1 MSVKGGVALFERMK
15 QSGTR
20 LYLAFAEVVAPI
32 GRLLRVIHPPVESDH
47 QAVQV
52 GTHPQNLEEEFHL
65 KFGGFHRASVIQT
78 GRDNHEKNMI
88 SNRINLGPNGDKSLG
103 ETAEALRG
111 DGARVHGS
119 QAKETPDS
127 GQVPAASPSRPES
140 EQANIADVESGRSS
154 VENEASPSAQN
165 IYGEL
170 QGNGAA
176 GDPPTISYRGTV
188 HETPA
193 ASHSPGTMPG
203 DWRIEEANRRQGILQ
218 TFWACLEHGVSRM
231 QAARE
236 VGEPFTNIW
245 RYEKA
250 YRANG
255 YEGLIPDI
263 STGRKT
269 VLQKLGFSPEQ
280 IKTLLDQ
287 VQGLNLDT
295 ESTTT
300 ALRLFA
306 SSDRCPEELAQVIL
320 DPNRCSKHAIP
331 QSIRRAA
338 TPTKNSRLAHRGP
351 RALDLGGIWIPRK
364 LDILPGDIFC
374 PDDTTPIFG
383 WWVPWIASEEYPFGV
398 KLLQGQ
404 LLRIIDVASQCP
416 VGRVLIAREKS
427 SYRAS
432 DIWCWVGFIADD
444 IGLPRLG
451 LQTERGSWD
460 ANILQGVEVTVQD
473 GDVSHGRRVGG
484 LRQLPANVTA
494 WHREHIAEHLL
505 PKSLQTW
512 TSYLPKSKSIEAYF
526 DRVQTL
532 EGTLYGSLGRDQ
544 MRRPFEKAK
553 KLFQQCSRQNA
564 KIDPRDHFL
573 SGMELMSRL
582 NAMDEFLA
590 NEPME
595 GEVFKGIPRVNFET
609 AIRQHPLFQ
618 LPEESRWLYRR
629 DWKRLTITQGWARVR
644 LTDPISG
651 ERYSIHYVNPRV
663 FAEIEGR
670 EVVVYYDREKF
681 EEPAQ
686 IVAASRF
693 SAAGREFYPGDYV
706 CEAEHF
712 ERPGMFL
719 DTERSGHDVRKL
731 WKNAV
736 MTIYGRSSVHAP
748 SRNVPREIA
757 DRRLEK
763 GNSFNL
769 EGPTPFAKPGA
780 AAATAVDGRPAAQP
794 STRKPAAE
802 RAAGVTDDEFE
813 LQAKR
818 LARDEERARH
828 RQSPTI
834 LVED

>member
-1 MSVKGGVALFERMK
+1 
-15 QSGTR
+15 
-20 LYLAFAEVVAPI
+20 
-32 GRLLRVIHPPVESDH
+32 
-47 QAVQV
+47 
-52 GTHPQNLEEEFHL
+52 
-65 KFGGFHRASVIQT
+65 
-78 GRDNHEKNMI
+78 
-88 SNRINLGPNGDKSLG
+88 
-103 ETAEALRG
+103 
-111 DGARVHGS
+111 
-119 QAKETPDS
+119 
-127 GQVPAASPSRPES
+127 
-140 EQANIADVESGRSS
+140 
-154 VENEASPSAQN
+154 
-165 IYGEL
+165 
-170 QGNGAA
+170 
-176 GDPPTISYRGTV
+176 
-188 HETPA
+188 
-193 ASHSPGTMPG
+193 MPG
-203 DWRIEEANRRQGILQ
+203 DWRIEEANRRQRILQ
-218 TFWACLEHGVSRM
+218 AFWARLEQGVSRM

-245 RYEKA
+245 RYERA
-250 YRANG
+250 YLADG
-255 YEGLIPDI
+255 YDGLIPDI

-269 VLQKLGFSPEQ
+269 VLQKLGFTSDQ
-280 IKTLLDQ
+280 VKVLLDQ

-306 SSDRCPEELAQVIL
+306 SSERCPEELAKVIL

-331 QSIRRAA
+331 PSIRRAA
-338 TPTKNSRLAHRGP
+338 TPTKNSRLAHRGS

-416 VGRVLIAREKS
+416 VGRVLVAREKS

-432 DIWCWVGFIADD
+432 DIWAWVGFMADD
-444 IGLPRLG
+444 VGLPRLG
-451 LQTERGSWD
+451 FQMERGSWD
-460 ANILQGVEVTVQD
+460 ATLLQGVEVVEQD

-484 LRQLPANVTA
+484 LRQLPSNITS
-494 WHREHIAEHLL
+494 WHQEKLAGVPF
-505 PKSLQTW
+505 PKNLQTW

-553 KLFQQCSRQNA
+553 KLFQQCSRLNA
-564 KIDPRDHFL
+564 KTDPREHFL
-573 SGMELMSRL
+573 SGMELMTRL
-582 NAMDEFLA
+582 NGMDDFLA

-595 GEVFKGIPRVNFET
+595 GEVFKGIPRLNFET
-609 AIRQHPLFQ
+609 AIREHPLFQ
-618 LPEESRWLYRR
+618 MPEESRWLYRR

-644 LTDPISG
+644 LTDPMTG
-651 ERYSIHYVNPRV
+651 ERYSICYGNPRV

-670 EVVVYYDREKF
+670 DVIVYYDREKF

-686 IVAASRF
+686 ILAASRF
-693 SAAGREFYPGDYV
+693 NAAGREFYPGDYV

-719 DTERSGHDVRKL
+719 DTERSGHDVRKQ

-736 MTIYGRSSVHAP
+736 MTIYGRASVHAP
-748 SRNVPREIA
+748 SRQVPAEIA

-763 GNSFNL
+763 GNSFTL
-769 EGPTPFAKPGA
+769 DGATPFAKSGA
-780 AAATAVDGRPAAQP
+780 APATTVDGRPAAAAMQASVFAP
-794 STRKPAAE
+794 RTADQLKKQSEKFARKAAD
-802 RAAGVTDDEFE
+802 VN
-813 LQAKR
+813 R
-818 LARDEERARH
+818 LRDM
-828 RQSPTI
+828 
-834 LVED
+834 VET